1 MVVPGPDRSVDAPQ
15 AGREMMTG
23 MFSLG
28 DSAANSITA
37 AGSLPRYRTLYA
49 ELLAG
54 GEAAAVQV
62 MCNAL

>member
-1 MVVPGPDRSVDAPQ
+1 VSG
-15 AGREMMTG
+15 
-23 MFSLG
+23 LG

-37 AGSLPRYRTLYA
+37 ADSRARYRTLYA

-62 MCNAL
+62 MCNLP